1 MEQRKRMEAGCAKA
15 ALWMGIVFWLVA
27 LSLAL
32 RLVYT
37 GYAALVPAQR
47 YSVEPMADGGWYI
60 AIEASPVAFSAVA
73 DSSLVPSHEEPANPK
88 TLHLILLGAD
98 LLVHA
103 AAAYVL
109 FLLRRMF
116 SEISG
121 LRRRYPPHG
130 VYGHGGVRPAAPSE
144 GDAGRYPMP
153 GAPIL
158 FGRRYGG
165 GHPGWRPAGG
175 AFPDCGLWGPAA
187 AGKRRNAVR
196 RRLWR
201 LFCGWTG

>member
-37 GYAALVPAQR
+37 GYAALAPAQR

-121 LRRRYPPHG
+121 GSSPFSADYGADIRRMGYTVMGAFVLPHLLK
-130 VYGHGGVRPAAPSE
+130 VTL
-144 GDAGRYPMP
+144 AG
-153 GAPIL
+153 IL
-158 FGRRYGG
+158 CQGRLSYS
-165 GHPGWRPAGG
+165 AGG
-175 AFPDCGLWGPAA
+175 MA
-187 AGKRRNAVR
+187 AGILVGGLLVALSRIVDYGA
-196 RRLWR
+196 L
-201 LFCGWTG
+201 LQQESDETL